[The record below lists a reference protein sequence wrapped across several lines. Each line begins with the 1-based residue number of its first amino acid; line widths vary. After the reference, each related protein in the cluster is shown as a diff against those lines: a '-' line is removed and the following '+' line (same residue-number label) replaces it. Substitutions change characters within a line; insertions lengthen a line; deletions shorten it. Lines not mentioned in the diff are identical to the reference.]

1 MRNIYLLLAFVIL
14 SIGCVHRVLSGT
26 GDIYGTV
33 KDAKTSEP
41 LKGCSVKLQP
51 IGLTTITGDNGTFNF
66 KELLPD
72 TYTIETSCYGYATNK
87 NTIVV
92 NPGGNTATADIL
104 LSKSISTIYGTIKDN
119 KTNEPLNGCSVTLLP
134 TGTTITTGTDGT
146 FRFNDVPVGFYSVE
160 ISCNGYLNNKKD
172 ITIYSGGEPVPVDI
186 TLSKSTSSIH
196 GTVKD
201 NITNLPLSGCS
212 VTLLPKGT
220 TIMTD
225 ADGTFQFNNIEIG
238 DYNIEVSCYGY
249 FNNKRNI
256 VINAGGDAVLVDI
269 PLGKSV
275 GTVYGIIKDLVSS
288 QPLSG
293 CSVTLMP
300 TGTTITTGTD
310 GVFQFNN
317 VIAGT
322 YSVETSCNG
331 YFSNKKNIVINEGT
345 TSIPVDIFLVKAIAG
360 TIYGTIKDNVTNQ
373 PLDKCSVT
381 LMPAGT
387 NTITGANGI
396 FQFKDLEA
404 GNYTIKISRQDYH
417 DHSKNITIDA
427 NQTACAIDVLL
438 TRSTGTLYGVVK
450 NAETFL
456 PLEGSSVTLR
466 PIGTNIVTDTDGIFR
481 FESLTPGTYSV
492 EASCSG
498 HLNNT
503 VSNISV
509 KAGDDVGSIEVLLE
523 TYDPNNRLAKM
534 GTLQVSEI
542 TFKSAKLECSIV
554 EHGNTSVTER
564 GFLYS
569 ESPYVTLS
577 TATKQVVNTTQDFFS
592 VTLNNLAENT
602 DYYVAAYAINGRG
615 TAYSDVV
622 KFTTKN
628 ESSIPE
634 IPMPGNVICVSVSG
648 NDANSGS
655 NWSQA
660 KKTIAAALEKA
671 TNENQIW
678 VSVGNYDETL
688 NLKSGVHIYG
698 GFKGTETTIS
708 ARTEKSTIGGIAK
721 TFCSKKTIVD
731 GFQIIAA
738 VSSNGGIWLT
748 GNVAIH
754 NCFIGDG
761 EVWTMRRFYCHGD
774 NNEMNNCTIDDFM
787 WYSGTQFTIEGS
799 MKMINCFFRK
809 NKSSLYVS
817 GNLKMYNCVMTN
829 NDIVFENNGSI
840 ELYNC
845 TLANNNRIFSG
856 SKGGN
861 LYNCLIWNNSLRDK
875 ELQNSCIY
883 VENKDNSKV
892 KLRHPSTT
900 QGVNASDW
908 QTADWSITS
917 GSSCINMGLS
927 IYFPSNDIK
936 TDISGNKRVS
946 GNSIDIGAYEYQN

>member
-345 TSIPVDIFLVKAIAG
+345 TSIPVDIFLVKATTG
-360 TIYGTIKDNVTNQ
+360 TVYGTIKDNITNQ

-404 GNYTIKISRQDYH
+404 GNYTIKVSRQDYH

-577 TATKQVVNTTQDFFS
+577 TATKQVVNTTQDIFS

-698 GFKGTETTIS
+698 GFKGTETTTAERS
-708 ARTEKSTIGGIAK
+708 EKTTVAGIDG
-721 TFCSKKTIVD
+721 TCSSETIVD
-731 GFQIIAA
+731 GFYFKGTRSSGVYLYGNVFINNCSIDAA
-738 VSSNGGIWLT
+738 LSSNGGNNTIS
-748 GNVAIH
+748 
-754 NCFIGDG
+754 NCNIDKVSWVIGALGMFYLQG
-761 EVWTMRRFYCHGD
+761 EVT
-774 NNEMNNCTIDDFM
+774 
-787 WYSGTQFTIEGS
+787 
-799 MKMINCFFRK
+799 MINCFLRG
-809 NKSSLYVS
+809 NNRGISVY
-817 GNLKMYNCVMTN
+817 GNLKMYNCVITN
-829 NDIVFENNGSI
+829 NGNVFDTYYSCSVD
-840 ELYNC
+840 LYNC
-845 TLANNNRIFSG
+845 TLANNEWILKG

-861 LYNCLIWNNSLRDK
+861 LYNCLIWNNTLYDNTT
-875 ELQNSCIY
+875 QYSCIY
-883 VENKDNSKV
+883 IENTDNSKV
-892 KLRHPSTT
+892 KIKRPSIK
-900 QGVNASDW
+900 QGYNAPDW
-908 QTADWSITS
+908 QTADWSIEA
-917 GSSCINMGLS
+917 GSSCINKGVSL
-927 IYFPSNDIK
+927 YLPSSIK

-946 GNSIDIGAYEYQN
+946 GSSIDIGAYEYQN